1 MERKRIS
8 PKFILKKKKK
18 EEGDFCFIVLSL
30 TFDKSNKKTSNISGY
45 LYIKNIIKSPNI
57 SKFREAY
64 IHIPIKKKKRHYQK
78 KKRLKITKPIKNK

>member
-64 IHIPIKKKKRHYQK
+64 IHIPIKKKNDTTKRRK
-78 KKRLKITKPIKNK
+78 GSK